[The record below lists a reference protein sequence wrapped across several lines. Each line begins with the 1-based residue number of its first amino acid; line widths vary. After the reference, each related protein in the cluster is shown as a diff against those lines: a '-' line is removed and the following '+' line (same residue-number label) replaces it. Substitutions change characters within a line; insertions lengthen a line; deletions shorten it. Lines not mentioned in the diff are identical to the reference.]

1 MFFQDNSCFLDL
13 FKYIEVSSDVYYN
26 MQVGRKAEEG
36 VVVVGVVEVCV
47 ELIMVWVLDIIQNLV
62 MLHLRLFKVEI
73 LL

>member
-1 MFFQDNSCFLDL
+1 
-13 FKYIEVSSDVYYN
+13 

-62 MLHLRLFKVEI
+62 MLHLRQIGRASCRERVCT
-73 LL
+73 